1 MAKLRRFFERR
12 RQMGWILGLDLG
24 QAADRSALAILE
36 YRELKKPRTYSVR
49 HLERFELGTPYPSV
63 VARLKEILKRPE
75 LAHSLLAVD
84 MTGVGRPV
92 VDLLKQAALDVRI
105 WPITITSGKSPSCDG
120 YSYSVPKRDLVA
132 VLQVL
137 LQTRRLKIASG
148 LPVAAELMRE
158 LSDFRSKFTES
169 ANEVFGPEKSSQ
181 HDDLVLALALAA
193 WSGERQPEP
202 FELPFDVPKPQPPAR
217 PKSRLEEVIEEMEA
231 EEERE
236 DRWGNPWGYPRGRW

>member
-1 MAKLRRFFERR
+1 
-12 RQMGWILGLDLG
+12 MGWILGLDLG

-36 YRELKKPRTYSVR
+36 QPDLKKPRTYCVR
-49 HLERFELGTPYPSV
+49 HLERFEMGTPYPSV
-63 VARLKEILKRPE
+63 VSRLKEILKRPE
-75 LAHSLLAVD
+75 LEHSLLAVD

-92 VDLLKQAALDVRI
+92 VDLLKQAALEVRI

-137 LQTRRLKIASG
+137 LQTRRLKIAKG

-202 FELPFDVPKPQPPAR
+202 FEWPFNVSKPEPPAP
-217 PKSRLEEVIEEMEA
+217 PKTRLQEIYEEMQA
-231 EEERE
+231 EDDRE
-236 DRWGNPWGYPRGRW
+236 DGYGNPWRRW